1 MVVNVCF
8 IFSCFLC
15 GVNNGSTQVFA
26 DEVIDDTYKA
36 KDFIGKGIDLSAN
49 HVIDTDHCVNYSIFS
64 SNIEE
69 IYYSNYKTNFHQQFI
84 LIIII
89 QTCLNQWLLI

>member
-1 MVVNVCF
+1 MKKMVVNVCC

-49 HVIDTDHCVNYSIFS
+49 HVIDTDNCVNYSIFIRGREVFS
-64 SNIEE
+64 SQIEFSIE
-69 IYYSNYKTNFHQQFI
+69 NMVTDVDSSIGVE
-84 LIIII
+84 
-89 QTCLNQWLLI
+89 